1 MKSLLKNLEDG
12 KLSYHES
19 KKIAMK
25 LIKLV
30 SFCLYIKL

>member
-1 MKSLLKNLEDG
+1 MQSLLKNLEDG

-19 KKIAMK
+19 KKNAME